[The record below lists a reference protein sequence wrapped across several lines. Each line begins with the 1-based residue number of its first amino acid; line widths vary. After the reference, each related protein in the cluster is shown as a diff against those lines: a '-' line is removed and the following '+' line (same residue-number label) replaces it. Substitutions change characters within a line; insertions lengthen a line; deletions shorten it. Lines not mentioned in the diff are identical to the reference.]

1 MTISC
6 GVGFGTHFVLVG
18 DVMIPSSR
26 RPREISRRTSQRPR
40 RVSTTKI
47 RAPTVA
53 EIAEAV
59 AREHPAPTGDRYLLT
74 VLRGDPLGR
83 VTRVEEGG
91 LVVGRGGSS
100 GFILDDPGLSWAHAR
115 IFLREGQV
123 WVEDLGSTNGTF
135 VGDHRI
141 REPTRLVDGS
151 RIRLGGHTLLK
162 LSLADELEEESAL
175 RLFDST
181 VRDALT
187 SLHNRRYLVERL
199 ASEISFAQRH
209 SDTIAVFLVDVDR
222 FKQIN
227 DAHGHHMGDAVLRV
241 VAAAMQRVLRPEDLL
256 ARFGGDEFVVVARR
270 VTRENALI
278 LAERL
283 RAHIASLSLPLEEV
297 THLTVSIGVT
307 FAGPEYSYRGPDA
320 LLAAADAAMYEA
332 KRLGRNRVVARA

>member
-1 MTISC
+1 
-6 GVGFGTHFVLVG
+6 
-18 DVMIPSSR
+18 MIPTSR
-26 RPREISRRTSQRPR
+26 RPRDTSRRTSRRPLR
-40 RVSTTKI
+40 ISTTKI
-47 RAPTVA
+47 RAPTIA

-59 AREHPAPTGDRYLLT
+59 AAEQPTPTGDRYLLT

-83 VTRVEEGG
+83 VIRVEEGG
-91 LVVGRGGSS
+91 IVIDRGGSS
-100 GFILDDPGLSWAHAR
+100 GFVLDDPGLSWAHAR
-115 IFLREGQV
+115 IFLREGHI

-135 VGDHRI
+135 VGERRV
-141 REPTRLVDGS
+141 REPTRLGAGS

-162 LSLADELEEESAL
+162 LSLADEVEEESA
-175 RLFDST
+175 RALFDST

-199 ASEISFAQRH
+199 ASEVSFAQRH
-209 SDTIAVFLVDVDR
+209 SDTIAVFLVDIDR

-227 DAHGHHMGDAVLRV
+227 DTQGHHMGDAVLRV

-270 VTRENALI
+270 VTRENAMI

-283 RAHIASLSLPLEEV
+283 RAHIANLSLPLEDV
-297 THLTVSIGVT
+297 PHLTVSIGIT
-307 FAGPEYSYRGPDA
+307 FAGPEYSYPGPDA

-332 KRLGRNRVVARA
+332 KRLGRNRVVTRT